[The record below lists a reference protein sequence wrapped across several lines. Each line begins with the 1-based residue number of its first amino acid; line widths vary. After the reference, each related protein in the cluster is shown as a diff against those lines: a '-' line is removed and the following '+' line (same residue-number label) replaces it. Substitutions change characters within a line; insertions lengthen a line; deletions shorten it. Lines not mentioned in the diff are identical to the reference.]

1 VQVGD
6 TAQKQAL
13 DATVALTNSA
23 MAGSQGYVAEGY
35 VPARAGSSAKTGG
48 GGGGGSGGGGG
59 GGSGSGLGG
68 GIGAGELRGG
78 EFDSDVP
85 PCHFAGETG
94 CLSAAVGVPL
104 CRNDCG
110 KYLATL
116 RQQGVTEYDGEG
128 VCDDGGEGSEWGACA
143 LGSDCD
149 DCGPREWEE
158 SMEDSPAIAG
168 GDGSD
173 SERGMTES
181 DVRGANGGGSAS
193 GGGGVAQP
201 SQQGKTA
208 VQSNP
213 TLGTISTL
221 SGMLGESRHPCLF
234 LPIACPLS

>member
-1 VQVGD
+1 
-6 TAQKQAL
+6 
-13 DATVALTNSA
+13 
-23 MAGSQGYVAEGY
+23 
-35 VPARAGSSAKTGG
+35 
-48 GGGGGSGGGGG
+48 
-59 GGSGSGLGG
+59 
-68 GIGAGELRGG
+68 
-78 EFDSDVP
+78 
-85 PCHFAGETG
+85 
-94 CLSAAVGVPL
+94 
-104 CRNDCG
+104 
-110 KYLATL
+110 
-116 RQQGVTEYDGEG
+116 VTEYDGEG

-221 SGMLGESRHPCLF
+221 SGMLGVKAMFTPPPPPPPNNFASFFSSVTQSLDAKLSDNGLGTLF
-234 LPIACPLS
+234 TAPPPPPPDVLHTLLFD